1 MIKQYNGYKSERRQ
15 TREPLPAGG
24 YVAKILDAKVQNY
37 SFGDMLVLS
46 FDIAEGEHKDY
57 FRKDYAA
64 NQNEDKKWRGT
75 FRIGIPKDDGSEK
88 DAWSKAAFNDM
99 IAVFESDPGFHW
111 DWDETKLKG
120 RIVGVLFRNKE
131 WEWNDKTGWT
141 TECCALT
148 TATEIRNGD
157 FRMPKDKPLKKSGS
171 TATATAFGSG
181 FADLADDDGTIPF

>member
-1 MIKQYNGYKSERRQ
+1 MIKQYSGAKAERRT

-24 YVAKILDAKVQNY
+24 SVAKILAAQVQSY

-46 FDIAEGEHKDY
+46 FDIAEGEHKD
-57 FRKDYAA
+57 FFKKDYAA

-75 FRIGIPKDDGSEK
+75 FRISIPKDDGSEK

-99 IAVFESDPGFHW
+99 IAVFETDPGFHW

-120 RIVGVLFRNKE
+120 RVVGVLFRNKE
-131 WEWNDKTGWT
+131 WEWEDRTGWT

-148 TATEIRNGD
+148 TAAEIRSGD
-157 FRMPKDKPLKKSGS
+157 FKMPKDKPLKKKEES
-171 TATATAFGSG
+171 TVSASSG
-181 FADLADDDGTIPF
+181 FTSLNDDDGELPF